1 MTIVSGLEMSVSNS
15 GLGGLSSAFRLLEV
29 AHTFF
34 WTKDMLDNVQN
45 GLHPNSMGTPGG
57 SGNSSDVSQYG
68 SRENLD
74 QSYGPDSISSDHS
87 PTPGH
92 SPNTGNTGPG
102 SMELTRHD
110 QESSQ
115 LFRDLIMKKKQL
127 LLGRLSS
134 VDSECEETASVAAS
148 DTGSLTTNPAFVR
161 GSRGFSSIRSAI
173 SDNEM
178 SDSVGLSYV
187 LKFFGRYINKLI
199 CRPCHPTPC
208 KDLTSGQSS
217 RH

>member
-1 MTIVSGLEMSVSNS
+1 MYKGILKILVTIVSGLELSVSNS

-74 QSYGPDSISSDHS
+74 QSCGPDSISSDHS
-87 PTPGH
+87 PSPGH
-92 SPNTGNTGPG
+92 TGPG
-102 SMELTRHD
+102 SIELTRHD

-134 VDSECEETASVAAS
+134 VDSECDDAASVAAS

-178 SDSVGLSYV
+178 SDTVSYMKLKPYKINTHFISAHVILSHAR
-187 LKFFGRYINKLI
+187 F
-199 CRPCHPTPC
+199 
-208 KDLTSGQSS
+208 
-217 RH
+217 